1 MAPSD
6 GTIGQD
12 RVALPDWFVLLTLLF
27 MVATEYKFRR
37 RSLADSLGGSLDTMV
52 MVEIGVYG
60 LIAVAMAALHLRGS
74 RPAKGTPVMVSLWVY
89 AGVTAASSAYAPFP
103 NLAMVRAGQLLVLV
117 AFVQMLA
124 DRAEPGQFR
133 VLGRAYVGLM
143 VASIMVGLAYVA
155 PTSRYQAGRF
165 TWLHTHTVTAAAM
178 MAIGLVIAV
187 GLLTI
192 PPAHGRRSWQ
202 SLALVVGALAIA
214 GALFMTKTRGSM
226 GGAVVGLFAYTVLR
240 VSKQRRKGV
249 VVLMGLGAAGLL
261 YFGLPALEAYVTR
274 GESTEGITTLS
285 NRTTLWSIAYEQFQR
300 KPIFGWGFTASR
312 GLFFDA
318 VQLGGAHNAFV
329 NAAVDGGLIG
339 LGAWLTYLGS
349 LMVGLRRAWTRQPE
363 LRPQVS
369 LLSALL
375 IAMLVNSVTM
385 EGIGSGSG
393 ASFLWLCLV
402 GAWLEAARR
411 DPVGF
416 TARPF
421 GAERRGAAHGTGA
434 PRRRRAAA

>member
-1 MAPSD
+1 MAPGYD
-6 GTIGQD
+6 TTD
-12 RVALPDWFVLLTLLF
+12 DERVALPDWFVLLALLF

-52 MVEIGVYG
+52 MVEIAVYG
-60 LIAVAMAALHLRGS
+60 LIAVTMAALHLRGE
-74 RPAKGTPVMVSLWVY
+74 RPAKGTPVTVALWVY
-89 AGVTAASSAYAPFP
+89 AGVAAASSVYAPFP
-103 NLAMVRAGQLLVLV
+103 SLAMVRAGQLLVLV

-143 VASIMVGLAYVA
+143 VASIMIGLAYVA

-178 MAIGLVIAV
+178 MAIGLVITV

-192 PPAHGRRSWQ
+192 PPSNGRRSWQ
-202 SLALVVGALAIA
+202 TIALIVAAIA
-214 GALFMTKTRGSM
+214 IAVALFMTKTRGSL
-226 GGAVVGLFAYTVLR
+226 GGAVLGLFTYTVLS
-240 VSKQRRKGV
+240 VSRQRRKGV
-249 VVLMGLGAAGLL
+249 VVLMGAGAAGLL
-261 YFGLPALEAYVTR
+261 YFGLPALEAYITR

-285 NRTTLWSIAYEQFQR
+285 NRTTLWSVAYEQFQR

-329 NAAVDGGLIG
+329 NAAVDGGVIG
-339 LGAWLTYLGS
+339 LGAWLAFLAS

-375 IAMLVNSVTM
+375 VTMLVNSVTM

-411 DPVGF
+411 DPSGL
-416 TARPF
+416 TPRPF
-421 GAERRGAAHGTGA
+421 GGERRGAVHGTGP
-434 PRRRRAAA
+434 PRRTQAAA